1 MEDFKLTAE
10 RIAAY
15 GRYLKQEER
24 TPATLEKY
32 LRDVR
37 AFALWLDGE
46 AVTKEAVTGWKER
59 LLVERRAPS
68 TVNAALSG
76 RGSSRCSGGCSGTRP
91 ASFPARIMT
100 G

>member
-24 TPATLEKY
+24 TLATLEKY

-37 AFALWLDGE
+37 PLPS
-46 AVTKEAVTGWKER
+46 GWMGR
-59 LLVERRAPS
+59 PLPRRP
-68 TVNAALSG
+68 
-76 RGSSRCSGGCSGTRP
+76 
-91 ASFPARIMT
+91 
-100 G
+100 

>member
-1 MEDFKLTAE
+1 MEDFKLTVE

-24 TPATLEKY
+24 ASATLEKY

-46 AVTKEAVTGWKER
+46 AVT
-59 LLVERRAPS
+59 
-68 TVNAALSG
+68 
-76 RGSSRCSGGCSGTRP
+76 RCV
-91 ASFPARIMT
+91 
-100 G
+100 